1 MNERTRDGMRVG
13 VVLPARGPFASGPA
27 LADVAEAAEGA
38 GFASVWATDH
48 VIFPADI
55 GRTYPNSDTGVPR
68 WDHQSS
74 WIEALSALAW
84 AGARTTTIRL
94 GTAVLVLPIRSVVYT
109 AKQVASLDHLSGGR
123 VVLGVGA
130 GWLREEF
137 EYLGASFDDRG
148 KRLSE
153 GMRLLRACWSAD
165 PISFAGD
172 FHQVDGALMQPKPH
186 QGAAVPL
193 LVGGHSRAA
202 LNRAARLG
210 DGWLASQLSPEE
222 IAEGRVQL
230 AGLADEAGREPGE
243 LAVYARAKTGAEVT
257 ADLLD
262 GYRQAGVDELL
273 VDVHTTAD
281 DLDACIRRLAA
292 VGELIR

>member
-1 MNERTRDGMRVG
+1 MRVG

-27 LADVAEAAEGA
+27 LAEVAEAAEAA

-55 GRTYPNSDTGVPR
+55 GRTYPHTDSGVPV

-84 AGARTTTIRL
+84 AGARTSSIRL
-94 GTAVLVLPIRSVVYT
+94 GTAVLVLPIRSVLYT

-153 GMRLLRACWSAD
+153 GMQLLRACWSQD

-172 FHQVDGALMQPKPH
+172 FHQVDGALMQPKPN

-193 LVGGHSRAA
+193 LVGGHSTAA
-202 LNRAARLG
+202 LKRAARLG

-222 IAEGRVQL
+222 IAEGRDQL
-230 AGLADEAGREPGE
+230 AALAEEAGRDPAG
-243 LAVYARAKTGAEVT
+243 LSVYARAVTGSPVT
-257 ADLLD
+257 DDLLD
-262 GYRQAGVDELL
+262 GYQKAGVDELL
-273 VDVHTTAD
+273 VDVHTTAA
-281 DLDACIRRLAA
+281 DLDECIRRLSAA
-292 VGELIR
+292 GELIR